1 MSLTR
6 RFCLAAG
13 LGFPLLGRSVQAQS
27 FGDGRPI
34 HWVVPF
40 PPGGQTDSTAR
51 IVAQGLARLLPAT
64 IVVENRGGGQGTVGS
79 NHVRQSTPDGH
90 TLLCSASIF
99 VMGRHILKS
108 TPYDPQT
115 DFQPVARV
123 GEAPL
128 VVLAANS
135 VPANTLGELVAAAR
149 REPQRYSFAIS
160 SLGAAGHLATIEFNR
175 LAGVDI
181 SMVPYRGA
189 AAALNDVAGNNVQL
203 FIDAGVAALQQVRAG
218 RMKVLAIATATRSPL
233 APEVP
238 TAAESG
244 LPGFEFKSWYG
255 VWAPPQ
261 IPPAVLD
268 RLADGLQRTV
278 ADEEVRRQ
286 LLSLGTVPAFE
297 GPKAFSDFIARDVER
312 NVALLR
318 AVNFQPE

>member
-6 RFCLAAG
+6 RLCLAAG
-13 LGFPLLGRSVQAQS
+13 LGFPLLGRSASAQS

-34 HWVVPF
+34 RWVVPF

-79 NHVRQSTPDGH
+79 NQVRQSAPDGL

-135 VPANTLGELVAAAR
+135 VPANTLGELVIAAR
-149 REPQRYSFAIS
+149 REPQRYSFALS

-189 AAALNDVAGNNVQL
+189 AAALNDIAGDNVQL
-203 FIDAGVAALQQVRAG
+203 FIDAGVAAMQQVRAG
-218 RMKVLAIATATRSPL
+218 RMKVLAIATTTRSPL
-233 APEVP
+233 APEIP

-255 VWAPPQ
+255 VWAPLQ
-261 IPPAVLD
+261 MPPGI
-268 RLADGLQRTV
+268 LAKLVDGLQRTM
-278 ADEEVRRQ
+278 ADEEVRR
-286 LLSLGTVPAFE
+286 LLLALGTVPAFE
-297 GPKAFSDFIARDVER
+297 GPKAFTDFIARDVER